1 MRRIA
6 NVFFHRISMYM
17 LLGLILF
24 PCIYLSSSTRHS
36 QAQTGIIMHQQASAA
51 NLFEK
56 GENRIKLVNILHEKQ
71 IIARNSI
78 NQEQRYGN
86 DYFAQRKKPAPGKRS
101 AAPKTI
107 LLNFNNVEIAE
118 FLNIMSQ
125 VIGKNILIDDKVR
138 GKITI
143 SSSRKIPVAKAIDVM
158 KAILEIKGL
167 AVVESENFLKV
178 VPVRDAVQQSLKVV
192 IDKDGKAVPDGD
204 DIITY
209 MYQLKNAEARE
220 VFQVFRQLK
229 SKNTDVVIYP
239 PENILIMRGS
249 GDEIEGLVKIARTLD
264 KTFEIPDSEKG
275 DRDKLS
281 KGRINVIHLENAD
294 AQQLA
299 EVLSR
304 VPFSDD
310 AKINPSPLT
319 QTVPAQTK
327 VKKGIKTPVPGIP
340 ANDPKSKLKL
350 SIIPN
355 KETNSLI
362 IAANPEEFREINRI
376 VKELDI
382 VRQQVYIE
390 SLIVEVTADSGWGL
404 GIDWMLGNQSGE
416 HIYGGSSIMG
426 SAPNYTAPSGLTDK
440 TLAVPLS
447 TGFQLGYLSDRSVLG
462 YVLLNATGTD
472 SNYNILSTPQV
483 LAIDNNES
491 EINVGSE
498 IPVPTNNRISDTG
511 TQFFT
516 YDYKTVG
523 VKFKVKPH
531 ISKKESI
538 TLDLFLEVNSVIG
551 QTTVLESGSVIPP
564 ELGRRDFKTRI
575 TVKDGKTVVV
585 GGLIRNEK
593 SVEETKVPILGDIP
607 LLGWF
612 FKRKTVSDKKTNL
625 LVFITPYIV
634 TKQLKM
640 DSLTSEKR
648 EQQRRLKFRNK

>member
-1 MRRIA
+1 MRRISM
-6 NVFFHRISMYM
+6 VFSSRGSLFVV
-17 LLGLILF
+17 LILVLI
-24 PCIYLSSSTRHS
+24 PCIYISSLTRDSH
-36 QAQTGIIMHQQASAA
+36 AQTRTTTYHNDTPIISSEI
-51 NLFEK
+51 NNNRLKLF
-56 GENRIKLVNILHEKQ
+56 NILHEKNL
-71 IIARNSI
+71 IARNTVSGESI
-78 NQEQRYGN
+78 YGN
-86 DYFAQRKKPAPGKRS
+86 NYFAKRKKTAASKRPS
-101 AAPKTI
+101 GPRTI
-107 LLNFNNVEIAE
+107 LLNFNNVEISE

-125 VIGKNILIDDKVR
+125 VIGKNILIDDKIR

-143 SSSRKIPVAKAIDVM
+143 SSSRKIPVSKAIDVM

-167 AVVESENFLKV
+167 AVIESESFMKV

-192 IDKDGKAVPDGD
+192 IDKEGKAVPEGD
-204 DIITY
+204 NIITY
-209 MYQLKNAEARE
+209 LYQLKNAEARE

-239 PENILIMRGS
+239 PENILILRGS
-249 GDEIEGLVKIARTLD
+249 GDEIDGLVKIAKTLD
-264 KTFEIPDSEKG
+264 KTFETEKG
-275 DRDKLS
+275 DTDKLA

-304 VPFSDD
+304 VPFSET
-310 AKINPSPLT
+310 AKINTSPLVPN
-319 QTVPAQTK
+319 VPAQQK
-327 VKKGIKTPVPGIP
+327 AKKGIKAPGITTP
-340 ANDPKSKLKL
+340 NDPKSKEKL

-362 IAANPEEFREINRI
+362 VAANPEEFREINRI

-426 SAPNYTAPSGLTDK
+426 NVPDYSTPTALADK

-472 SNYNILSTPQV
+472 SNYNILSTPQI

-491 EINVGSE
+491 EINVGSQ
-498 IPVPTNNRISDTG
+498 IAVPTNNRISDTG
-511 TQFFT
+511 TQFYT
-516 YDYKTVG
+516 YEYKTVG

-531 ISKKESI
+531 ITKKKSI
-538 TLDLFLEVNSVIG
+538 TLDLLLEVNSVVG
-551 QTTVLESGSVIPP
+551 EMTVTSSGSIIPP
-564 ELGRRDFKTRI
+564 DLGTRDFKTRI

-593 SVEETKVPILGDIP
+593 SVTETKVPIIGDIP

-612 FKRKTVSDKKTNL
+612 FKRKTVSDQKTNL

-648 EQQRRLKFRNK
+648 EQQRRLKFRGK

>member
-1 MRRIA
+1 M
-6 NVFFHRISMYM
+6 F
-17 LLGLILF
+17 
-24 PCIYLSSSTRHS
+24 
-36 QAQTGIIMHQQASAA
+36 
-51 NLFEK
+51 
-56 GENRIKLVNILHEKQ
+56 
-71 IIARNSI
+71 ARNSMNGEHI
-78 NQEQRYGN
+78 YGN
-86 DYFAQRKKPAPGKRS
+86 DYYARRGKAVKKRKARPR
-101 AAPKTI
+101 TI
-107 LLNFNNVEIAE
+107 LLNFNNVEISE

-125 VIGKNILIDDKVR
+125 VIGKNILIDDKIR

-167 AVVESENFLKV
+167 AVIESESFLKV

-192 IDKDGKAVPDGD
+192 IDQDGKAVPDGD
-204 DIITY
+204 NIITY

-229 SKNTDVVIYP
+229 SKYTDVVIYP

-249 GDEIEGLVKIARTLD
+249 GDEIDGLVKIAKTLD

-275 DRDKLS
+275 DAGKLS

-304 VPFSDD
+304 VPFSET
-310 AKINPSPLT
+310 AKINTSPLV
-319 QTVPAQTK
+319 QNPPQQLK
-327 VKKGIKTPVPGIP
+327 RKKGSP
-340 ANDPKSKLKL
+340 APAAARIDPKSKQKL

-362 IAANPEEFREINRI
+362 ITANPEEYREISRI

-426 SAPNYTAPSGLTDK
+426 SVPNYSTPTGLTDK

-531 ISKKESI
+531 ITKKQAI

-551 QTTVLESGSVIPP
+551 QTTVLEGGSVIPP

-593 SVEETKVPILGDIP
+593 SVDETKVPILGDIP
-607 LLGWF
+607 LLGWL